1 MASENDFP
9 SVVEKIKSAD
19 LHPGQSD
26 APALELTPA
35 LVLSCALLYMLLSN
49 GEVDDS
55 EISQLQSVIGKNA
68 DLLHCAV
75 HYVEAVSIEQ
85 FLRDAPQVLK
95 APDKLCV
102 LTNLCDTMLSDGR
115 VDAAELELFHRF
127 EAAFGFSESAFAPF
141 YEPIALKN
149 NKSVLGVYNSAE
161 LGSGLVGPHLALAAS
176 LIYTMASDGSLGPEE
191 IGRLQAMIGEFD
203 GLQKFSV
210 KYALRVKSE
219 QFFASASKI
228 LSTEQRMFI
237 LANACDIMLADGVV
251 EAGEQRVFNAMRE
264 AFGISEDGF
273 KACYRAVK
281 IKNIKSFSTDDFQ
294 IPPGLVFGEPSADE
308 TGDRTGSSA
317 FGLTP
322 RAGAQSTEESAFSAT
337 VDRTMRANIIKVVT
351 GFGSSKKIDR
361 LNRNA
366 LGGSA
371 ASEDDSGMAN
381 ALARADQQIGRP
393 SAAGRGPATGGQG
406 FASAPSPFDD
416 SGMANALAR
425 ADQQIGRPSDA
436 ARGSATGG
444 QGFASTSPKFDDSG
458 MANALARADQ
468 QIGRPSD
475 AARGSATGG
484 QGFASTSPTFDDS
497 GMANA
502 LARADQQIGRPS
514 SAGSAHA
521 INRQAIPSTLNAQSQ
536 QQTTAQASMA
546 PFTGEKEW
554 PSSSSAAANGA
565 TGRHRAQV
573 PHAMAGRPARP
584 NGRSVSGRHAAARS
598 TAAGAGQRNSSGTQS
613 AIDRPYD
620 HQQALAELA
629 QARERLQATL
639 DRNAGKKQAAQT
651 SASARQTAALM
662 HTTAASALPP
672 AAATPAPVQARSQS
686 PGLAQ
691 QNAVPSVRKA
701 MQRGTQRLLAQ
712 LRKATQALVAAS
724 PSADTGRAPAGING
738 RPVDQNATS
747 ASPVA
752 ALMRTAAPLAIA
764 AGAGL
769 VASALVLSMVSTP
782 KPPLLWASLPTRA
795 PGLDLCGLGNTL
807 SKQPWL
813 PAASGSC
820 WSLPQP
826 RSALPTWKGHKTWV
840 QTLPVDAVRRNVRS
854 LPIASGFGVRL
865 P

>member
-393 SAAGRGPATGGQG
+393 SAA
-406 FASAPSPFDD
+406 
-416 SGMANALAR
+416 
-425 ADQQIGRPSDA
+425 
-436 ARGSATGG
+436 
-444 QGFASTSPKFDDSG
+444 
-458 MANALARADQ
+458 
-468 QIGRPSD
+468 
-475 AARGSATGG
+475 ARGSATGG

>member
-102 LTNLCDTMLSDGR
+102 LTNLCDTMLSDGT

-393 SAAGRGPATGGQG
+393 S
-406 FASAPSPFDD
+406 
-416 SGMANALAR
+416 
-425 ADQQIGRPSDA
+425 
-436 ARGSATGG
+436 
-444 QGFASTSPKFDDSG
+444 
-458 MANALARADQ
+458 
-468 QIGRPSD
+468 
-475 AARGSATGG
+475 
-484 QGFASTSPTFDDS
+484 
-497 GMANA
+497 
-502 LARADQQIGRPS
+502 

-598 TAAGAGQRNSSGTQS
+598 ATAGAGQRNDSGTQS
-613 AIDRPYD
+613 TIDRPYD

>member
-102 LTNLCDTMLSDGR
+102 LTNLCDTMLSDGT

-393 SAAGRGPATGGQG
+393 SAA
-406 FASAPSPFDD
+406 
-416 SGMANALAR
+416 
-425 ADQQIGRPSDA
+425 

-521 INRQAIPSTLNAQSQ
+521 INRQTIPSTLNAQLQ
-536 QQTTAQASMA
+536 QQTAAQASMA

-598 TAAGAGQRNSSGTQS
+598 ATAGAGQRNDSGTQS
-613 AIDRPYD
+613 TIDRPYD

>member
-393 SAAGRGPATGGQG
+393 SAA
-406 FASAPSPFDD
+406 
-416 SGMANALAR
+416 
-425 ADQQIGRPSDA
+425 
-436 ARGSATGG
+436 
-444 QGFASTSPKFDDSG
+444 
-458 MANALARADQ
+458 
-468 QIGRPSD
+468 
-475 AARGSATGG
+475 ARGSATGG

-521 INRQAIPSTLNAQSQ
+521 INRQTIPSTLNAQLQ
-536 QQTTAQASMA
+536 QQTAAQASMA